1 MTINQYTLTSTGYR
15 LRDIMDYREDFH
27 SNLFHAITWELEDQ
41 WKDCRD
47 EIHWGRKASIVIDI
61 DEVAFAFD
69 YTMTREA
76 DRDHQGLLTNYNV
89 WYNDNDNQYKN
100 NKGHRGLVM
109 LDIFKLAEIL
119 NVDIVPEEVE
129 AND

>member
-1 MTINQYTLTSTGYR
+1 MTINQYILTSTGYR

-27 SNLFHAITWELEDQ
+27 SNLFHALTCELEEQ

-69 YTMTREA
+69 YTMTGKTVEMKFTGDVR
-76 DRDHQGLLTNYNV
+76 HLL
-89 WYNDNDNQYKN
+89 
-100 NKGHRGLVM
+100 
-109 LDIFKLAEIL
+109 
-119 NVDIVPEEVE
+119 
-129 AND
+129 